1 MSEKE
6 KQFYRALRRKFKES
20 PEEKYTTYY
29 TLGGWAQDPRK
40 KEYKEIADKI
50 AEERGIPFYNPSFG
64 CSGAGLGQRVIMP
77 YLVSKTETYA
87 MPEDIHFINNAA
99 MHQCWDDIRRTII
112 VGLDA
117 AHTILTKRLGRE
129 VTPETINHYLEVLNH
144 ALPGGAVIQEHM
156 VEINPNLVSDCY
168 VKIFTGDDELVDR
181 LDKRFLININELFP
195 PNQSEKLKKAIGK
208 RIYQVLRM
216 PTIVGHLCDGGTMSR
231 WAAMQISM
239 SMISSYRLMAG
250 EAAVAEFA
258 YAAKH
263 AEVIPM
269 ATLTPWRRARGPNEP
284 GGLPFGF
291 LADMIQT
298 DRIKPDDPAI
308 CGLETLAV
316 GSIIYDQYW
325 FGSYMSGGVGFTQ
338 YASAVYTDNILDD
351 FVYATMDHVQ
361 KKYGGFARV
370 KPSMEVIEDIATYAT
385 DYGLSQYELFP
396 TLMETHF
403 GGSQRASVLAAAS
416 GLGGAIATGVAQ
428 AGMGAW
434 YLSMLL
440 HKESLGRLG
449 FYGYD
454 AQDQSGPCNLWSWRS
469 DEGLPIELRGP
480 NYPNYAMNV
489 GHIGE
494 YTGIV
499 ASAHVARG
507 DAWCANPLIK
517 VAFADPSLKF
527 DWIHP
532 RQCLAKGVL
541 KEYIPAGLRDSILP
555 PIR

>member
-1 MSEKE
+1 MSERE
-6 KQFYRALRRKFKES
+6 KLFYKALRRKFKES

-40 KEYKEIADKI
+40 REYKEIADNI
-50 AEERGIPFYNPSFG
+50 AKERGISFYNPSFG

-77 YLVSKTETYA
+77 YLISGTKTYG
-87 MPEDIHFINNAA
+87 MPEDIHFVNNAA
-99 MHQCWDDIRRTII
+99 MHQVWDDVRRTVI

-117 AHTILTKRLGRE
+117 AHTILTKRLGKE

-144 ALPGGAVIQEHM
+144 TLPGGAVVQEHM
-156 VEINPNLVSDCY
+156 VEIDPRLVSDCY
-168 VKIFTGDDELVDR
+168 VKILTGDDELADR
-181 LDKRFLININELFP
+181 IDKKYLIDINELFP
-195 PNQSEKLKKAIGK
+195 QDQAEKLKKAIGK
-208 RIYQVLRM
+208 RTYQSLHM
-216 PTIVGHLCDGGTMSR
+216 PTIVGHLCDGATMSR

-239 SMISSYRLMAG
+239 AMISAYRLMAG

-263 AEVIPM
+263 AELVPM

-284 GGLPFGF
+284 GGLSFGF
-291 LADMIQT
+291 LADTVQT
-298 DRIKPDDPAI
+298 SRVKPDDPAI

-351 FVYATMDHVQ
+351 YIYATTDYVK
-361 KKYGGFARV
+361 KKYGGFAKA
-370 KPSMEVIEDIATYAT
+370 KPSMEVIEDVATFST
-385 DYGLSQYELFP
+385 DYSLSQYEQLP
-396 TLMETHF
+396 ALMETHF
-403 GGSQRASVLAAAS
+403 GGSQRASVIAAAS
-416 GLGGAIATGVAQ
+416 GVGAAIATGVAQ
-428 AGMGAW
+428 IGMGAW
-434 YLSMLL
+434 NLSMLL

-454 AQDQSGPCNLWSWRS
+454 AQDQAGPANLWSWRS
-469 DEGLPIELRGP
+469 DEGLPVELRGV

-489 GHIGE
+489 GHSGE
-494 YTGIV
+494 YAGIV
-499 ASAHVARG
+499 AAAHVARG
-507 DAWCANPLIK
+507 DAWCVNPIIK

-527 DWIHP
+527 DWVHP

-541 KEYIPAGLRDSILP
+541 REYVPAGLRDSIIP
-555 PIR
+555 PLR